1 MQKEEN
7 KLVTLPIG
15 RLLFQMT
22 VPAVLGQLV
31 HLLYNI
37 VDRIYV
43 GRIPEIGSLALA
55 GLGVTFP
62 IVLLISAFAS
72 LIGMGGAPRAAIA
85 MGKGDQNTAEK
96 LLGNSVTLLF
106 IFSIILSLLFTL
118 TKEPILLTFGASSDT
133 LPYAIDYISIYLLG
147 TIFAQATLGL
157 NLFITNQGFAKTS
170 MATVCIG
177 CGLNIV
183 LDPIFIFVFDMGVKG
198 AALATII
205 SQAVSAAWVLWF
217 LCGKKSILRIQ
228 LKNLKLSRSIV
239 GLILS
244 LGVSAFIVPAT
255 ECLIQLVFNRG
266 MQVYGSDQYVA
277 LMSILF
283 SLMQIV
289 FMPLVG
295 FSQGVQPI
303 ISYNYGAKRT
313 DRVKKTLKL
322 SFLIGIFFSA
332 VTVGIIMLFPD
343 VFIGLF
349 TPDKALIELGKMPLR
364 IYLCG
369 MAVMGAQAICQLT
382 FLALG
387 QAKHSM
393 FLAALRKIILLLPLA
408 LLLPSIGGFS
418 VWGLFLAEPIS
429 DIIATTVTVL
439 MFRKKIGLLLKRE

>member
-147 TIFAQATLGL
+147 TIFVQATLGL

-244 LGVSAFIVPAT
+244 LGVSAFIMQAT

-369 MAVMGAQAICQLT
+369 MAVMGAQAICQQT

>member
-37 VDRIYV
+37 VDHIYV

-147 TIFAQATLGL
+147 TIFVQATLGL

-244 LGVSAFIVPAT
+244 LGVSAFIMQAT

-369 MAVMGAQAICQLT
+369 MAVMGAQAICQQT

>member
-147 TIFAQATLGL
+147 TIFVQATLGL

-244 LGVSAFIVPAT
+244 LGVSAFIMQAT

>member
-31 HLLYNI
+31 NLLYNI

-62 IVLLISAFAS
+62 IVLLISAFAL

-147 TIFAQATLGL
+147 TIFVQATLGL

-244 LGVSAFIVPAT
+244 LGVSAFIMQAT

-313 DRVKKTLKL
+313 DRVKKR
-322 SFLIGIFFSA
+322 SNY
-332 VTVGIIMLFPD
+332 LF
-343 VFIGLF
+343 
-349 TPDKALIELGKMPLR
+349 
-364 IYLCG
+364 
-369 MAVMGAQAICQLT
+369 
-382 FLALG
+382 
-387 QAKHSM
+387 
-393 FLAALRKIILLLPLA
+393 
-408 LLLPSIGGFS
+408 
-418 VWGLFLAEPIS
+418 
-429 DIIATTVTVL
+429 
-439 MFRKKIGLLLKRE
+439 

>member
-1 MQKEEN
+1 M
-7 KLVTLPIG
+7 
-15 RLLFQMT
+15 
-22 VPAVLGQLV
+22 
-31 HLLYNI
+31 
-37 VDRIYV
+37 
-43 GRIPEIGSLALA
+43 
-55 GLGVTFP
+55 
-62 IVLLISAFAS
+62 
-72 LIGMGGAPRAAIA
+72 
-85 MGKGDQNTAEK
+85 
-96 LLGNSVTLLF
+96 
-106 IFSIILSLLFTL
+106 
-118 TKEPILLTFGASSDT
+118 
-133 LPYAIDYISIYLLG
+133 
-147 TIFAQATLGL
+147 QATLGL